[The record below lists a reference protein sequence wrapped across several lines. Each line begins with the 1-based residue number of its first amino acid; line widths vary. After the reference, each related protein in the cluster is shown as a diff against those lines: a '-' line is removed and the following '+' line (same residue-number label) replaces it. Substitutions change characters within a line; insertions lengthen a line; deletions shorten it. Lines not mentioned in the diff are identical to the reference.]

1 VQPDVAIVGGGVIG
15 CAVARALALAGAGRI
30 VVVERARPG
39 AEASGAAAGLLA
51 VASSR
56 APRGV
61 VFDLKRAG
69 AEMFPALAEELQR
82 ETGIDIEYWPDGLL
96 DLAFT
101 TRDIERLSRL
111 VERRREQG
119 FPVDLLDGHAA
130 REIEPRIGED
140 VRAAARFPGDR
151 SINAARFVEALYAS
165 GARLGVDFR
174 LGTPLNGIETAA
186 GRVLAIRAGDERLSP
201 GHLVVAAGAWSAEVG
216 SLLRARIPVRPD
228 RGEMLALRPVTPLRG
243 ALSWGDGYLVPR
255 ADGEVLVGSTSARGE
270 TEKVV
275 TASSLA
281 VLLGRALRMVP
292 ALAEATLTRTWAGL
306 RPLSTLRRP
315 IIGPLRGYRNVTLA
329 VGHHRSGVLLAPIT
343 ARLVAE
349 LLVSQTTSIPLQP
362 FCYRPR

>member
-1 VQPDVAIVGGGVIG
+1 MQPDVAIVGGGVIG
-15 CAVARALALAGAGRI
+15 CAIARALAVAGAGRI
-30 VVVERARPG
+30 VVIERARPG
-39 AEASGAAAGLLA
+39 AEASGAAAGLLV

-61 VFDLKRAG
+61 VFELKRAS
-69 AEMFPALAEELQR
+69 AEMFPVLAEELQR
-82 ETGIDIEYWPDGLL
+82 ETGVDVEYSSEGLL

-101 TRDIERLSRL
+101 ARDTERLTRL

-119 FPVDLLDGHAA
+119 FAVELLDAGAA
-130 REIEPRIGED
+130 REIEPRIGDD
-140 VRAAARFPGDR
+140 VRAAAGFPGDR
-151 SINAARFVEALYAS
+151 SINAGRFVEALYAS
-165 GARLGVDFR
+165 AARLGVEFR
-174 LGTPLNGIETAA
+174 LGAPLNGIESAA
-186 GRVLAIRAGDERLSP
+186 GRVLAIRAGGERLSP
-201 GHLVVAAGAWSAEVG
+201 GHLVIAAGAWSAAIG
-216 SLLRARIPVRPD
+216 SLLRVKIPVRPD
-228 RGEMLALRPVTPLRG
+228 RGEMLALRPITPLRR

-255 ADGEVLVGSTSARGE
+255 ADGEVLVGSTSSRGE

-275 TASSLA
+275 TASSLSL
-281 VLLGRALRMVP
+281 LLGRALRMVP

-349 LLVSQTTSIPLQP
+349 LLVGQTTSIPLQP